1 MHALGCLNHSDAH
14 LCRAFPSQTASMWA
28 SRMDG
33 ADGYNKA
40 VDDVLVQIASDSEP
54 DRVEQTVFYFVRA
67 FRCDDR

>member
-33 ADGYNKA
+33 ADGYKA
-40 VDDVLVQIASDSEP
+40 VDDDVQIASDSEP

-67 FRCDDR
+67 LRTL